1 MDEPAARALAIAL
14 LVFLALLFVIS
25 FVWYMRTKPPKGC
38 ERTRKEESD
47 CIGCKNAGCRLYRP
61 RAEKEIPPEEG
72 KKE

>member
-1 MDEPAARALAIAL
+1 MDEATARGLAIAL
-14 LVFLALLFVIS
+14 VVLLALIFLGS

-38 ERTRKEESD
+38 ERIRKDEAD

-61 RAEKEIPPEEG
+61 KENENPPEEG